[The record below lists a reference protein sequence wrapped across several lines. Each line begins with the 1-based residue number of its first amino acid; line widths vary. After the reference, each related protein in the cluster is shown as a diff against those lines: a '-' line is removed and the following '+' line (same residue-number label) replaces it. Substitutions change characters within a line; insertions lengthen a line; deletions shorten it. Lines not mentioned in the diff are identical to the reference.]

1 MKFIATITLLIISYS
16 SFSQITLSEV
26 LGFQIMPFK
35 EIQSYLFKKYTII
48 NDEVY
53 HYYEPITKCMP
64 PEYEADSCTWSCY
77 DGGYEESIHSKFPLY
92 KVEFK
97 NPSIVNY
104 IYESKQ
110 KSTFAENY
118 DAITKK
124 ATSFI
129 EICEMTYSMN
139 DNCENELHNI
149 DIYCWKGISI
159 QFNDLEEWKRFKNNV
174 IEKATFIG
182 TSRIDNNSPI
192 KFNYEIKIQLKNGKY
207 KKVEIEL
214 YENNLNYH
222 ASIRFYDKFQGWN

>member
-1 MKFIATITLLIISYS
+1 MKSIITITFLIISYS

-26 LGFQIMPFK
+26 LGFQNMPFK
-35 EIQSYLFKKYTII
+35 EIQSHLFKTYTII
-48 NDEVY
+48 NDEVS
-53 HYYEPITKCMP
+53 HYYDPIIPCSP
-64 PEYEADSCTWSCY
+64 PEYDTDSCNWICY
-77 DGGYEESIHSKFPLY
+77 ADVYNEPINSKFPLY
-92 KVEFK
+92 KVEFE

-104 IYESKQ
+104 IYEFYQ

-124 ATSFI
+124 ATKF
-129 EICEMTYSMN
+129 
-139 DNCENELHNI
+139 I
-149 DIYCWKGISI
+149 DIYEKTYSSNTNCKNEFHIDDFFCHKEISI

-207 KKVEIEL
+207 KNVEIEL
-214 YENNLNYH
+214 YENNLSYH
-222 ASIRFYDKFQGWN
+222 ASFKLSKFYLK